1 MYGAFESVLRISSA
15 VLITFLLAF
24 SSFAIIVASTFYK
37 IQVYII
43 LRRKSH
49 VPLSGKS

>member
-1 MYGAFESVLRISSA
+1 MYGAFESVQRISSA
-15 VLITFLLAF
+15 VLITFLLA
-24 SSFAIIVASTFYK
+24 SSLFAIVVVSTFYK
-37 IQVYII
+37 IEVYII